1 MVRAI
6 KGGHTL
12 AMLIDQK
19 MNEGIAVPFFGRDA
33 MTAPAIAELAL
44 RYDMPIIPARVFRTK
59 GCHFDARAYPPLV
72 IEKTGDMEK
81 DVLAI
86 MTQINA
92 QMEAWVREKP
102 EQWFWVHQ
110 RWPKV

>member
-1 MVRAI
+1 
-6 KGGHTL
+6 
-12 AMLIDQK
+12 
-19 MNEGIAVPFFGRDA
+19 
-33 MTAPAIAELAL
+33 
-44 RYDMPIIPARVFRTK
+44 
-59 GCHFDARAYPPLV
+59 
-72 IEKTGDMEK
+72 MEK